1 MSSDKS
7 GDFAV
12 CEIGGQL
19 IEIALEMIP
28 RRAKEGDVLVPN
40 DNGTFDIDREATEKR
55 RNKIKDLQN
64 KLWE

>member
-1 MSSDKS
+1 
-7 GDFAV
+7 
-12 CEIGGQL
+12 
-19 IEIALEMIP
+19 MIP

-40 DNGTFDIDREATEKR
+40 ENGTFDIDREATEKR